1 MGEFESKVVAVTG
14 GGTGI
19 GRAVAEAFLAQGAS
33 VVINGRRA
41 DVLEATAQALD
52 STGRRVATLA
62 GDISKSRTA
71 TQLVDTAT
79 RRFGGLDVLV
89 NNAGIFRPLPF
100 LDHGEADLAAYVD
113 VVLKGTF
120 YASQAAVPA
129 LRKRNGGAIVN
140 VGSMWALQAV
150 GATPRPPTRP
160 PRPAC
165 TRSPATWPSS
175 WLATASGSTPWRL
188 RSWPHRCTK
197 RSCPRSRC
205 AAYWPRTCLS
215 SPGPARPGDGR
226 GGRHRMPGGRW
237 GGLDHRCDPARGRRR
252 DGGPPRRVKTGRRAL
267 QYALRTAAAFRSG
280 AAERARSGAIGEGC
294 LPRGRRR
301 SRRPGMTLPA
311 WGRFPTSGSTSRVD
325 GQRSRQ

>member
-150 GATPRPPTRP
+150 GATP
-160 PRPAC
+160 
-165 TRSPATWPSS
+165 S
-175 WLATASGSTPWRL
+175 
-188 RSWPHRCTK
+188 
-197 RSCPRSRC
+197 
-205 AAYWPRTCLS
+205 AAYSAAKAGVHALTRNLAIELARDRIRVNAVA
-215 SPGPARPGDGR
+215 PAVVATPVFETFLPKDQVAGVLASFDAFHPLGRHGQATDVVGAIVFLAGDGA
-226 GGRHRMPGGRW
+226 GWITGAILPV
-237 GGLDHRCDPARGRRR
+237 
-252 DGGPPRRVKTGRRAL
+252 DGGVMAGH
-267 QYALRTAAAFRSG
+267 AAA
-280 AAERARSGAIGEGC
+280 
-294 LPRGRRR
+294 
-301 SRRPGMTLPA
+301 
-311 WGRFPTSGSTSRVD
+311 
-325 GQRSRQ
+325 